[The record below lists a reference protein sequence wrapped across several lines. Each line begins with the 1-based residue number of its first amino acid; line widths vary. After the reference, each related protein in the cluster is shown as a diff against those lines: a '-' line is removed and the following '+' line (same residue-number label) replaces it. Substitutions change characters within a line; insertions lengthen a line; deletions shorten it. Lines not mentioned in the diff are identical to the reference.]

1 MAGVGLVKAVVL
13 RALVVGAAVKAVLSR
28 GRLDADDISIA
39 KEVSTPIVF
48 CSMILTDRV
57 VLQLILFSLGNY
69 LL

>member
-48 CSMILTDRV
+48 F
-57 VLQLILFSLGNY
+57 QLF
-69 LL
+69 